1 MYRVHTGGGA
11 GTSAIGSHRD
21 QRGGLDA
28 AGAPPAGIA
37 PPPLPDA

>member
-21 QRGGLDA
+21 QRGDLDDGGGLA
-28 AGAPPAGIA
+28 IA
-37 PPPLPDA
+37 PPPDA